1 MASANTPDNITLS
14 NNHKNPLIS
23 QVDLNN
29 QIYDIHDD
37 NAVHTLSDLANLGM
51 DTTGIFVFKGTVAK
65 VQDLPTTGNKVGYVY
80 HVTANHSEY
89 IWAKVDNGT
98 TEGWE
103 EFGEHFVVNHT
114 HNIPELSGTAAAQI
128 WSGSGSIN
136 NATAA
141 AQTWTQ
147 SSTGNSVTIVGE
159 NQESSVSGSGS
170 VTIPT
175 VTPTATYTK
184 ISTGTDT
191 FVKSYPGATSK
202 LATTSITGVSG
213 STTASK
219 ATAGTPVSVATTD
232 TAKTVA
238 TKATSATTV
247 GNADV
252 GAETAVVTAI
262 SEGEQASWSA
272 SVANGVLSFSFTP
285 NTLQEPTTGKIT
297 PAKASTTQIYGCG
310 DNVSITPAKGNG
322 TITPYTFN
330 NVTVPQAAASATT
343 VATGSLDKNGG
354 GSTVMTGLGTP
365 VATTALTSASLAEGT
380 NQDGFYTGDKV
391 TVGSENKDVNI
402 TGTAAAQV
410 WDQKSG
416 SITVKGTNK
425 ASTVTGN
432 VTVTG
437 TNQASTV
444 TIGANY
450 TTGAPNQQ

>member
-37 NAVHTLSDLANLGM
+37 NAVHTLSDLASLGM

-65 VQDLPTTGNKVGYVY
+65 VQDLPTDGNKVGYVY

-98 TEGWE
+98 KEGWE
-103 EFGEHFVVNHT
+103 EFGEHFVVSHT
-114 HNIPELSGTAAAQI
+114 HNIPELKGTADPQI

-136 NATAA
+136 NATAE

-147 SSTGNSVTIVGE
+147 SPTGNSVTIVGA
-159 NQESSVSGSGS
+159 NQQSDVSGSGS
-170 VTIPT
+170 IAVPT

-202 LATTSITGVSG
+202 LVTTSITGVSG
-213 STTASK
+213 STTASM
-219 ATAGTPVSVATTD
+219 ATAGKPVSVATTD
-232 TAKTVA
+232 TKKTVA

-247 GNADV
+247 GNANV
-252 GAETAVVTAI
+252 GDETAVVTAI
-262 SEGEQASWSA
+262 SEGAQASWSA

-285 NTLQEPTTGKIT
+285 NTLQTPTTDKIT
-297 PAKASTTQIYGCG
+297 PAKASTTTIYGCG
-310 DNVSITPAKGNG
+310 NNVDIIPAKANG
-322 TITPYTFN
+322 TITPYTFD
-330 NVTVPQAAASATT
+330 NVTVPKAATSATT
-343 VATGSLDKNGG
+343 VATGSLNANGG

-365 VATTALTSASLAEGT
+365 TATTALTSASLAKGT

-402 TGTAAAQV
+402 TGKADAQT
-410 WDQKSG
+410 WTQSSG
-416 SITVKGTNK
+416 SVTVEGTNST
-425 ASTVTGN
+425 STVTGG

-437 TNQASTV
+437 TNTASTV

-450 TTGAPNQQ
+450 TTEAPNQQ